1 MAAGSASSNIL
12 HCECVC
18 AAQFKPSLIN
28 ESKKEKSGILFLFY
42 FFMFKHLWKTMKM
55 TSGKEKFPYSPGNA
69 FSYGPCVLV
78 WSRPDSLCANCGAR
92 HLCDRRD
99 QCGSLRVCLSVH
111 SSTTVPAATLR
122 WTHKCILHIQCT
134 RANHDVLS
142 TGSGVWWGHIPP
154 HSCAT

>member
-1 MAAGSASSNIL
+1 MAAGSAPSNIL
-12 HCECVC
+12 HCKCVC

-28 ESKKEKSGILFLFY
+28 DSKKKVGLFFIFY
-42 FFMFKHLWKTMKM
+42 FLCLNVWKTMKM
-55 TSGKEKFPYSPGNA
+55 TSSKEKFPHSPGNA

-78 WSRPDSLCANCGAR
+78 WLRPDSLCANCGAR

-111 SSTTVPAATLR
+111 SSTTLPAATLW
-122 WTHKCILHIQCT
+122 WTHKCILHIQFT